1 MAIVKV
7 LKKDTEH
14 FKKLEDLFIYLDQQ
28 RMELHQTVYNGII
41 FKLDDKFYKYDQD
54 GSYPETLPPFSEG
67 RYVLCDHHGNTDFY
81 ND

>member
-14 FKKLEDLFIYLDQQ
+14 FKKLEDLFIYLNQQ
-28 RMELHQTVYNGII
+28 GLKLHQTVYNGII
-41 FKLDDKFYKYDQD
+41 FELDGKFYKYQQEND
-54 GSYPETLPPFSEG
+54 YAEILPPFYDG